1 MDTILRFGMMR
12 TIWGLGMLLLS
23 VPVFAQEAEETFEA
37 EVEREFEEEE
47 PFRRNKLAFY
57 AGYSWVPEGRD
68 IDTGE
73 KEVIIA
79 PTFGF
84 SYEYWLSERWAI
96 GTYNDVEIVN
106 LHVENEKG
114 DFLER
119 ENATVLSVA
128 GTWEALPR
136 WTVSLGGG
144 IETDAH
150 ETLWIVRL
158 GSEFILLEKHNWELS
173 VGFNYI
179 YKDVYDI
186 FGLGFVYGLKF

>member
-1 MDTILRFGMMR
+1 MDTVLRFGMMR
-12 TIWGLGMLLLS
+12 NIWFLSMLLLS
-23 VPVFAQEAEETFEA
+23 VPVFAQETEETIEA
-37 EVEREFEEEE
+37 EVEMEFEEEE
-47 PFRRNKLAFY
+47 VFHRNKLAFY
-57 AGYSWVPEGRD
+57 AGYSWIPEGRD

-106 LHVENEKG
+106 LHVENEEG

-158 GSEFILLEKHNWELS
+158 GSEFILLEKNNWELS

>member
-1 MDTILRFGMMR
+1 
-12 TIWGLGMLLLS
+12 MLLLS
-23 VPVFAQEAEETFEA
+23 VPVFAQETEETIEA
-37 EVEREFEEEE
+37 EVEMEFEEEE
-47 PFRRNKLAFY
+47 EEEVFHRNKLAFY
-57 AGYSWVPEGRD
+57 AGYSWIPEGRD

-84 SYEYWLSERWAI
+84 SYEYWLTERWAI

-158 GSEFILLEKHNWELS
+158 GSEFILLEKNNWELS

>member
-1 MDTILRFGMMR
+1 MDTVLRFGMMKN
-12 TIWGLGMLLLS
+12 IWFLSMLLLS
-23 VPVFAQEAEETFEA
+23 VPVFAQETEETIEA
-37 EVEREFEEEE
+37 EVEMEFEEEE
-47 PFRRNKLAFY
+47 VFHRNKLAFY
-57 AGYSWVPEGRD
+57 AGYSWIPEGRD

-84 SYEYWLSERWAI
+84 SYEYWLTERWAI

-106 LHVENEKG
+106 LHVENSKG

-158 GSEFILLEKHNWELS
+158 GSEFILLEKNNWELS